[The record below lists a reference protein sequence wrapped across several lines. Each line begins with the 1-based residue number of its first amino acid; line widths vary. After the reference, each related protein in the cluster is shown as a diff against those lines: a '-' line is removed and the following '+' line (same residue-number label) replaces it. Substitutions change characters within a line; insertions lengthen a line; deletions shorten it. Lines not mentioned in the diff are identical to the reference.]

1 VTLLASV
8 VVRHARALGALVV
21 ALLLAGCATAS
32 HRLVYVPIERGEPK
46 SVAGDPEDESLLRAV
61 ASVLVTRFAL
71 PLRAPIRAY
80 FYGSKTAFE
89 AGLVKEALLNATVAR
104 DQAAYAVG
112 VGTAHGI
119 FLRGDQ
125 LRAAPLALR
134 AGVFAHELAH
144 ISQYELAGGGRGV
157 SEQWLR
163 EGFADW
169 VKYRTVDVLG
179 IRRYG
184 DSRNAMAN
192 AVGEAM
198 AKGEFPDLDHLSA
211 NRDWMAHRRG
221 AGSMATYGQAFL
233 AVDQLVERVGHPT
246 VVDYFRRAGASKDRD
261 ASFQASFNVLR
272 AEFVA
277 DFRRYLAALRARA
290 AGAGTTTT
298 SGAHVVGDPGLR

>member
-1 VTLLASV
+1 MTRPASA
-8 VVRHARALGALVV
+8 VVRHARALAALVV
-21 ALLLAGCATAS
+21 ALLLTGCAAAS
-32 HRLVYVPIERGEPK
+32 HTVVYVPIERGEPTA
-46 SVAGDPEDESLLRAV
+46 VAGDPDDASVLRTV
-61 ASVLVTRFAL
+61 ASVLVTRFEL

-80 FYGSKTAFE
+80 FYGSKAAFE
-89 AGLVKEALLNATVAR
+89 AGLVKEALLTATVAR

-112 VGTAHGI
+112 VGTAYGI

-184 DSRNAMAN
+184 DSRNVMEN
-192 AVGEAM
+192 AVRDAM

-211 NRDWMAHRRG
+211 NRDWMAHRRR

-290 AGAGTTTT
+290 AGAGTAST
-298 SGAHVVGDPGLR
+298 SGAHIVGDPGLR